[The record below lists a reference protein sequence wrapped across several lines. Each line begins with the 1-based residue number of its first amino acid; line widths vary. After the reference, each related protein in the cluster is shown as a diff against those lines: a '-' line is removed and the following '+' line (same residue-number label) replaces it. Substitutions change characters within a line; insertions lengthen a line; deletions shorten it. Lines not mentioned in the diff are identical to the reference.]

1 MVEVFIKR
9 EVKVSVQLKMTYKGC
24 PAHMG
29 SLTYP
34 GHPAE
39 PPEYDVVSVTPAD
52 GVPLSEYEKDLAI
65 DAALE
70 KAYEQGET

>member
-1 MVEVFIKR
+1 MKVYIKR
-9 EVKVSVQLKMTYKGC
+9 DLEIIAEVKMTSKGY

-29 SLTYP
+29 SLSYP

-39 PPEYDVVSVTPAD
+39 GPEFEVTSVETAD
-52 GVPLSEYEKDLAI
+52 GTPLSEYEKECAI

-70 KAYEQGET
+70 KAYEQGEA